1 MAIDLILGALLWY
14 DDDKDDSDDVFAYQE
29 LIHDLDDNDN
39 DDEGYVHDDGDD
51 HQELVHDLDDPLQPL
66 LDLLDRSA
74 HLSLEKSLTPE
85 FNQNCNLF
93 GIWTKIVCRTFLMA
107 CSGGISGLGS
117 SFIGGPLISPL
128 VDQYL
133 DLSGRCVKL

>member
-1 MAIDLILGALLWY
+1 MAIDLILEALLWY
-14 DDDKDDSDDVFAYQE
+14 DDDKDDSDDVLAYQE
-29 LIHDLDDNDN
+29 LIHDLDDNNN
-39 DDEGYVHDDGDD
+39 DDEGDVHDDD

-85 FNQNCNLF
+85 FNQSCNLF
-93 GIWTKIVCRTFLMA
+93 GIWTNILCSRTFLMA

-117 SFIGGPLISPL
+117 SFIGGPLISAL
-128 VDQYL
+128 VDQ
-133 DLSGRCVKL
+133 